1 MRFIPTGVT
10 AAWISRQSSKCLMGT
25 RSFCSRSSEYRFSKN
40 RSGLSG
46 PVLLSVALL
55 ENGRTIPRSKFVNSN
70 VAMTTRH
77 NTSNEI
83 YFELRQVGTY
93 LRCTAI
99 DGKTGVE
106 VTVAGPV
113 SRNPEQLKRVAAQK
127 LEYVLKKG

>member
-1 MRFIPTGVT
+1 VCGVV
-10 AAWISRQSSKCLMGT
+10 
-25 RSFCSRSSEYRFSKN
+25 Y
-40 RSGLSG
+40 
-46 PVLLSVALL
+46 VALF
-55 ENGRTIPRSKFVNSN
+55 ENGGTIAKTIFENTSCPMSK
-70 VAMTTRH
+70 RY

-113 SRNPEQLKRVAAQK
+113 SRNPEQLKRVAAKK
-127 LEYVLKKG
+127 LEYVLSKR

>member
-1 MRFIPTGVT
+1 M
-10 AAWISRQSSKCLMGT
+10 
-25 RSFCSRSSEYRFSKN
+25 
-40 RSGLSG
+40 SG

-70 VAMTTRH
+70 VAMTTHH

>member
-1 MRFIPTGVT
+1 LPGP
-10 AAWISRQSSKCLMGT
+10 
-25 RSFCSRSSEYRFSKN
+25 FSL
-40 RSGLSG
+40 GI
-46 PVLLSVALL
+46 ALF
-55 ENGRTIPRSKFVNSN
+55 ENGRKIGVLYFSREHSA
-70 VAMTTRH
+70 AMATRH
-77 NTSNEI
+77 ITPTEI

-127 LEYVLKKG
+127 LEYVLNKG

>member
-1 MRFIPTGVT
+1 NERVRI
-10 AAWISRQSSKCLMGT
+10 
-25 RSFCSRSSEYRFSKN
+25 
-40 RSGLSG
+40 SG
-46 PVLLSVALL
+46 PVLLYVALS
-55 ENGRTIPRSKFVNSN
+55 ENGSTIDKSIFDNSS
-70 VAMTTRH
+70 ASMTSRY

>member
-1 MRFIPTGVT
+1 
-10 AAWISRQSSKCLMGT
+10 
-25 RSFCSRSSEYRFSKN
+25 
-40 RSGLSG
+40 
-46 PVLLSVALL
+46 
-55 ENGRTIPRSKFVNSN
+55 
-70 VAMTTRH
+70 MTTRH

-83 YFELRQVGTY
+83 YFELRQVGAY